1 MQETVNNFLKRVFG
15 KQGNSIIEV
24 MVAITVITLGVVGAY
39 QIVFKGVTLAATSE
53 NRIKAINIARE

>member
-1 MQETVNNFLKRVFG
+1 
-15 KQGNSIIEV
+15 
-24 MVAITVITLGVVGAY
+24 MVAITVVTLGVVGAY